1 LIFPKFNLKKLDQ
14 QQIVLSAEQDSF
26 YKDNMFNN
34 FGDLGS
40 AVRSLVD
47 QYQSKAKLNQT
58 VNSIE
63 DMKNFVKNYPEFKKL
78 SGNVTKHMALI
89 EELQRQ
95 VKQRALLDISELEQ
109 ELSCIEAH
117 DQAVAKIIQMFS
129 HPKATQQDLLRI
141 VMLYVLRCETRK
153 DTEIA
158 KFTAMLEE
166 KGLPQDNIQLLKTIR
181 SYAGIQK
188 RSKTI
193 DLFENQSFLT
203 RAKAEAKRGLV
214 GVENVYTQHSPLI
227 YSIANEI
234 KNNSLPETS
243 YPYIDG
249 QALKARPQQVIV
261 FIVGGATY
269 EEASCIAKINGGT
282 VNVLLGSTHI
292 INPKSFLATLKEFS
306 EEQ

>member
-1 LIFPKFNLKKLDQ
+1 
-14 QQIVLSAEQDSF
+14 
-26 YKDNMFNN
+26 MFNN

-40 AVRSLVD
+40 AIRSLVD

-109 ELSCIEAH
+109 ELSCVEAH
-117 DQAVAKIIQMFS
+117 DQAVSKIIQMFS
-129 HPKATQQDLLRI
+129 HPKATQQDLLRL
-141 VMLYVLRCETRK
+141 VMLYVLRYETRK
-153 DTEIA
+153 ETEIS

-166 KGLPQDNIQLLKTIR
+166 KGLPPDNIQLLKTIK
-181 SYAGIQK
+181 SYAGIHK
-188 RSKTI
+188 RSKTV
-193 DLFENQSFLT
+193 DLFENQSFLA

-214 GVENVYTQHSPLI
+214 GVENVYTQHSPLVF
-227 YSIANEI
+227 SIVNEI
-234 KNNSLPETS
+234 KTNSLPETS
-243 YPYIDG
+243 YPYIEG
-249 QALKARPQQVIV
+249 STLKVRPQQVII
-261 FIVGGATY
+261 FFVGGATY

-292 INPKSFLATLKEFS
+292 INPKSFLATLKEYT
-306 EEQ
+306 EEQSI